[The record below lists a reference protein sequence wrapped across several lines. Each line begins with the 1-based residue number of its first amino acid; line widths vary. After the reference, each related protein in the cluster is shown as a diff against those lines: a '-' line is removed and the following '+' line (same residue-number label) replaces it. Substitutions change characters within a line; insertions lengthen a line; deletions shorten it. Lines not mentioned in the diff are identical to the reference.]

1 MTHPIPFHQINAFE
15 AAARNLS
22 FSQAATELNV
32 QQPAISRHVAALEA
46 DLGLPLFL
54 RSKPRLTLTKEG
66 EVLAEAVASGFSAI
80 RQGLEGVRA
89 RTQDE
94 TIVIS
99 ASIGFASLYLLPRMA
114 EFQTAFPETK
124 LQIITRD
131 QNADFDPRH
140 CDVVILFGTEG
151 LDGADSRLIFGE
163 SMVAVCHPDLLPD
176 GKLMRLPDLAQRRL
190 LHLSNSDHSTDWD
203 RFFAGSGVAI
213 QRPASHDSFHS
224 YMVYLRAIQNGLG
237 IGIGWRPILNEFLEN
252 GGLVI
257 ASAHECQ
264 TTRGYYCS
272 VTPSGRRKAGAKLFL
287 DWVGLSA

>member
-1 MTHPIPFHQINAFE
+1 MAPPIPFHRINAFE

-32 QQPAISRHVAALEA
+32 QQPAISRHIAALEA
-46 DLGLPLFL
+46 DLGLSLFI
-54 RSKPRLTLTKEG
+54 RSKPLLTLTKEG
-66 EVLAEAVASGFSAI
+66 EMLAEAVANGFCAI
-80 RQGLEGVRA
+80 WEGLDVVRA
-89 RTQDE
+89 RPQDE

-131 QNADFDPRH
+131 QNADFDPRR

-176 GKLMRLPDLAQRRL
+176 GKLIGLPDLAQQRL
-190 LHLSNSDHSTDWD
+190 LHLSSSDHSTDWD

-213 QRPASHDSFHS
+213 PRPASHDSFHS
-224 YMVYLRAIQNGLG
+224 YMVYLRAIQSGLG

-264 TTRGYYCS
+264 TARGYYCS
-272 VTPSGRRKAGAKLFL
+272 VTPSGGRKAGAKLFL
-287 DWVGLSA
+287 DWIGLSA